1 MKDDRWCILEFST
14 TPEPN
19 TGSRHCEERSY
30 EAIHKP
36 RKAAGLLRFARNDG
50 LSSEAPLLSLAFGAE
65 FLARLAV
72 QALGVGFRRT
82 FLGLCLFGFVRNR
95 GWLGCCRLG
104 ECRRSGGK
112 SKQARQGPAKRSF
125 HFKSLDTSK
134 RYSRESVNWSS
145 LKPRSQAK

>member
-82 FLGLCLFGFVRNR
+82 FLGLCLFGAVAWANAGAAAERASKPARVQQREVFISKASTRRNDIHANR
-95 GWLGCCRLG
+95 
-104 ECRRSGGK
+104 
-112 SKQARQGPAKRSF
+112 
-125 HFKSLDTSK
+125 
-134 RYSRESVNWSS
+134 
-145 LKPRSQAK
+145 